1 MNWRF
6 CSDPFHERYGQYLS
20 KEEVDEL
27 ITPHPDSVNL
37 VEEWL
42 TSHGLTQSDLSRTT
56 SGDWIKVKVPVS
68 LAEKMLDTVSI
79 RNFRGDIL

>member
-1 MNWRF
+1 LG
-6 CSDPFHERYGQYLS
+6 SDPFHERYGQHLS
-20 KEEVDEL
+20 KEEVDNL

-42 TSHGLTQSDLSRTT
+42 VSHGLSRSELSRTA
-56 SGDWIKVKVPVS
+56 SGDWIKVKIPVS

-79 RNFRGDIL
+79 RSYEGGMY